1 MANSTFWGIFWC
13 VCIRN
18 SVRSCAFR
26 RKYLYLHIMNTDTTA
41 PDGARARRLCFATST
56 RADWGL
62 LSPVARAM
70 RELPDVQ
77 VQILATNMHL
87 MPGLGRSADEIRADG
102 FAIDAEVSM
111 AVEGE
116 GAAARV
122 RGMAQCMAGTA
133 DALERLRPDALVVLG
148 DRYEMLA
155 VASAAAVMRVPV
167 IHIAG
172 GEVSQGAVDDDLR
185 HAITKLSALHL
196 TATEPYRRRVVQM
209 GEQPDRVLDTGAI
222 GVWNILHRPLMSR
235 DALEASLGFSL
246 EPPLAVVTYHPA
258 TLADESPARCFAD
271 LLAALDDHPRLRVI
285 ITYPNNDTGSDG
297 LIPLI
302 ESYAAARPGRV
313 LAVPSLGATRY
324 LSVLQYAQVVV
335 GNSSSGI
342 VEVPSTGTV
351 TVDVGPRQQG
361 RLCGPSVLHC
371 AEGREAVSA
380 AIARALGPEMQAVA
394 ARRENPYAR
403 PDTLGIMTDAIA
415 RFLRHTPPHKHFHDL
430 PC

>member
-1 MANSTFWGIFWC
+1 M
-13 VCIRN
+13 
-18 SVRSCAFR
+18 
-26 RKYLYLHIMNTDTTA
+26 K
-41 PDGARARRLCFATST
+41 LCFATST

-70 RELPDVQ
+70 SAEPDVQ

-87 MPGLGRSADEIRADG
+87 MAEYGHSADEITADG
-102 FAIDAEVSM
+102 FAIDA
-111 AVEGE
+111 AVPMELKGEGE
-116 GAAARV
+116 AARV
-122 RGMAQCMAGTA
+122 RAMAQCMAGTA

-172 GEVSQGAVDDDLR
+172 GEVSQGAVDDDIR

-209 GEQPDRVLDTGAI
+209 GEEPGRVVNTGAI
-222 GVWNILHRPLMSR
+222 GVWNIMNRPLMSR
-235 DALEASLGFSL
+235 AELEASLGFGL
-246 EPPLAVVTYHPA
+246 DGPLAVVTYHPA
-258 TLADESPARCFAD
+258 TLGDADPAACFAE
-271 LLAALDDHPRLRVI
+271 LLAALDEHPELRCI
-285 ITYPNNDTGSDG
+285 ITYPNNDAGADG

-302 ESYAAARPGRV
+302 RAYAEARPGRV
-313 LAVPSLGATRY
+313 LAVPSLGARRY
-324 LSVLQYAQVVV
+324 LSVLQYAAVVV

-351 TVDVGPRQQG
+351 TVDVGIRQQG

-371 AEGREAVSA
+371 GEGRA
-380 AIARALGPEMQAVA
+380 AISEAIGRALSPEMQAVA
-394 ARRENPYAR
+394 ARRDNPYAR
-403 PDTLGIMTDAIA
+403 PDTLRVMTDAIGA
-415 RFLRHTPPHKHFHDL
+415 FLRDMPPHKHFYDL
-430 PC
+430 